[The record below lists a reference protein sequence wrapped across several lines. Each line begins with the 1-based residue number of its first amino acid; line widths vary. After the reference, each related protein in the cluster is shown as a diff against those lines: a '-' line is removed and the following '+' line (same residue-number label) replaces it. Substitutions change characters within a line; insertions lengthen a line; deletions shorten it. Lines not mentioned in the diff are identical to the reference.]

1 MLSMQRRQLLL
12 MTGTALTTILAG
24 CSGSEDEGGG
34 GDGEGDGSSEGS
46 NNDSGGSGDENQS
59 GEEEEN
65 SSNSS
70 GEETES
76 QDVTQRGAGEDV
88 LENAGLVIQEHE
100 YTEDDYSGY
109 VEGIVE
115 NTTDE
120 SKDYVQVQVRGY
132 DADGNQLDSY
142 MDNTSNLQAG
152 GTWAF
157 EVPILDYEEME
168 EYDIAVT
175 DSAL

>member
-1 MLSMQRRQLLL
+1 MVPLRARI
-12 MTGTALTTILAG
+12 TTAKAATMRIRSDA
-24 CSGSEDEGGG
+24 E
-34 GDGEGDGSSEGS
+34 
-46 NNDSGGSGDENQS
+46 Q
-59 GEEEEN
+59 EN
-65 SSNSS
+65 SSNGSE
-70 GEETES
+70 EETES

-109 VEGIVE
+109 VEGIIE

-157 EVPILDYEEME
+157 EVPNLDYEEME

-175 DSAL
+175 DSAF